1 MFFASYFMNS
11 PLSGFHVDLGLEFLP
26 NLLLAVIL
34 GAALGYER
42 RRRQKVAGL
51 RTLMVICLASCVLTL
66 CGVRASVGAP
76 HADPTRIAGQIL
88 SGIGFLGAGV
98 ILRQG
103 FITSGVT
110 TAATILLVTGV
121 GMACGFGQ
129 YSLAISVTL
138 VDILALLFTTK
149 YMKGSG
155 QPSEHLNNDNAPI
168 KFTCRP
174 EEFSGIRTLLGDDY
188 KLISV
193 TRKDDLL
200 KVTVGTN
207 LSPEQREKVLDRI
220 ISTPELIALETTIRE

>member
-11 PLSGFHVDLGLEFLP
+11 PLSGLNLDLGLEFLP

-34 GAALGYER
+34 GAVLGYER

-51 RTLMVICLASCVLTL
+51 RTLMVISLASCVLTL
-66 CGVRASVGAP
+66 CGVKASVGVT
-76 HADPTRIAGQIL
+76 HADPTRVAGQIL

-138 VDILALLFTTK
+138 VDLLALLITTK
-149 YMKGSG
+149 YVKGSG
-155 QPSEHLNNDNAPI
+155 QRTDQLTNDNAPI
-168 KFTCRP
+168 KFSCRP
-174 EEFSGIRTLLGDDY
+174 EEFAGIRALLGDDY
-188 KLISV
+188 KLLSV
-193 TRKDDLL
+193 MRKDDLL
-200 KVTVGTN
+200 KVTVGTS

-220 ISTPELIALETTIRE
+220 VSTPELLALETTIRD

>member
-11 PLSGFHVDLGLEFLP
+11 PLSGIQLDLGLEFLP

-51 RTLMVICLASCVLTL
+51 RTLMVISLASCVLTL
-66 CGVRASVGAP
+66 CGVKASVGVT
-76 HADPTRIAGQIL
+76 HADPTRVAGQIL

-138 VDILALLFTTK
+138 VDLLALLITTK
-149 YMKGSG
+149 YIKGSG
-155 QPSEHLNNDNAPI
+155 QRSELSNDNSPI
-168 KFTCRP
+168 KFSCRP
-174 EEFSGIRTLLGDDY
+174 EEFAGIRALLGDDY

-193 TRKDDLL
+193 MRKDDLL
-200 KVTVGTN
+200 KVTVGTS

-220 ISTPELIALETTIRE
+220 VSTPELLALETTIRD

>member
-1 MFFASYFMNS
+1 MFFASYFLNS
-11 PLSGFHVDLGLEFLP
+11 PLAGMNIDLGLDFLP

-34 GAALGYER
+34 GAVLGYER

-51 RTLMVICLASCVLTL
+51 RTLMVISLASCVLTL
-66 CGVRASVGAP
+66 CGVKASVGVE
-76 HADPTRIAGQIL
+76 HADPTRVAGQVL

-129 YSLAISVTL
+129 YSLAVSVTL
-138 VDILALLFTTK
+138 VDLLALLITTK
-149 YMKGSG
+149 YLKGSG
-155 QPSEHLNNDNAPI
+155 QRNDQLSNDNAPI
-168 KFTCRP
+168 KFSCRP
-174 EEFSGIRTLLGDDY
+174 EEFTGIRALLGDDY

-200 KVTVGTN
+200 KVTVGTT

-220 ISTPELIALETTIRE
+220 ISTPELIALETTIRD

>member
-11 PLSGFHVDLGLEFLP
+11 PFSGMQIDLGLEFLP
-26 NLLLAVIL
+26 NLFLAVIL
-34 GAALGYER
+34 GAVLGYER

-66 CGVRASVGAP
+66 SGAKAAMGVS
-76 HADPTRIAGQIL
+76 HADPTRVAGQIL

-110 TAATILLVTGV
+110 TAATILLATGV

-138 VDILALLFTTK
+138 VDILALLITTK
-149 YMKGSG
+149 YIKGSS
-155 QPSEHLNNDNAPI
+155 QRSDQLTSDNSPI

-174 EEFSGIRTLLGDDY
+174 EEFAGIRSLLGDDY

-200 KVTVGTN
+200 KVIVGTS

-220 ISTPELIALETTIRE
+220 ISTPELLALETTLRD